1 MLMHNAQ
8 LYVVGLGPG
17 NPDGITPQAREAIR
31 RADCVAGYRLYVDL
45 IPPAWLEGKTVI
57 TTGMRHE
64 QERCQAAIDAARA
77 GHVTVMVCSG
87 DAGIYGMSG
96 LVLEM
101 LEAQGLLDS
110 IPVEVVAGVPAVCAA
125 AALLGA
131 PLMHDFACVSL
142 SDLLTP
148 WEVIE
153 RRLHAACAADFVLA
167 LYNPRSRGRDWQL
180 ARALEIAR
188 EHRPTATPVG
198 LVRQAGRAGEE
209 ASVHTL
215 GSLNPEAVDMLSI
228 VIIGN
233 SASRQC
239 CGRMITPRG
248 YALRDRHAAE

>member
-1 MLMHNAQ
+1 
-8 LYVVGLGPG
+8 
-17 NPDGITPQAREAIR
+17 
-31 RADCVAGYRLYVDL
+31 
-45 IPPAWLEGKTVI
+45 
-57 TTGMRHE
+57 
-64 QERCQAAIDAARA
+64 
-77 GHVTVMVCSG
+77 
-87 DAGIYGMSG
+87 
-96 LVLEM
+96 
-101 LEAQGLLDS
+101 
-110 IPVEVVAGVPAVCAA
+110 
-125 AALLGA
+125 
-131 PLMHDFACVSL
+131 MHDFACVSL

-188 EHRPTATPVG
+188 EHRPPATPVG